1 MQHPN
6 DLLQD
11 YLSEKERE
19 KDIKR
24 LSFMEK
30 EGLIYCEYSKTKTEE
45 FSHYDSEQKEYYRLV
60 LPDLTDEERSAIDKI
75 MKRKMPPLS
84 IVLFVIAGLIY
95 AFTLLFGI
103 SMAQLSKWYCA
114 GIIIGGM
121 FPPALLIAIGEI
133 IHRK

>member
-1 MQHPN
+1 MQKPN

-11 YLSEKERE
+11 YLSEQER
-19 KDIKR
+19 KNDIKR
-24 LSFMEK
+24 LSFMEN

-45 FSHYDSEQKEYYRLV
+45 FSHYDSGKKEYYRLV
-60 LPDLTDEERSAIDKI
+60 LPELTDEERSAIDKI

-95 AFTLLFGI
+95 AFTLYFGI
-103 SMAQLSKWYCA
+103 AMAQLSKWYCV
-114 GIIIGGM
+114 GIIIEGM